1 MATRDVTI
9 DFDDSSLYS
18 AKLLNSSRSY
28 RAFLY
33 WVCGL
38 LAAAAAALFLPW
50 QQNIQGSGEVT
61 ALSPSDR
68 PQTVPSVIGGRI
80 QEWYVREGQ
89 YVEKGAPILRIGE
102 VKDEYLDPGTV
113 DRYGE
118 QVRAKEGAIAAKLAK
133 VAALGRQI
141 RWLEEGLSL
150 SLEKARNT
158 VVQSAAAV
166 EAAVADSSIAQDQYL
181 RRERLKND
189 GLSSLNDLQQAGLR
203 VQQNNAKLVE
213 ARNRLLNARI
223 ELNSLEA
230 DYGDKIAK
238 ARADSSATMA
248 EVDEGRAEVSKLRN
262 AYDNLRIR
270 NSFYEIRAP
279 QDGYVVQAVRP
290 GVGEQVSAGSPVV
303 TIQPAAVNQAVALYV
318 RPVDVPLISA
328 GRKVR
333 LQFDGWPALQFSGW
347 PSVSVGTFGGVV
359 AVVDR
364 VSQPDGTFRVL
375 VTPDPGDEPWP
386 EQVRLGSPV
395 LGWAMLDEVSLGFEL
410 WRRLNAFPPSIAPPA
425 AGESKGSA
433 PAQGSAPAESK
444 T

>member
-1 MATRDVTI
+1 MATRDATLY
-9 DFDDSSLYS
+9 FDDSSLYS

-28 RAFLY
+28 RTFVY

-38 LAAAAAALFLPW
+38 LAVSAAALFLPW
-50 QQNIQGSGEVT
+50 QQNIQGRGAVT
-61 ALSPSDR
+61 ALNPSAR
-68 PQTVPSVIGGRI
+68 PQVVPSVIGGRI

-89 YVEKGAPILRIGE
+89 YVERGAPILRIAE

-113 DRYGE
+113 DRYRE
-118 QVRAKEGAIAAKLAK
+118 QLRAKEGAIVAKLAK
-133 VAALGRQI
+133 VESLGRQI

-150 SLEKARNT
+150 SLQKARNT
-158 VVQSAAAV
+158 LVQSAAAV

-213 ARNRLLNARI
+213 ARNKLLNARI

-248 EVDEGRAEVSKLRN
+248 EVDEGRADVAKLRN

-279 QDGYVVQAVRP
+279 QDGYVVQAIRS

-303 TIQPAAVNQAVALYV
+303 TIQAAVVNQAVALYV

-375 VTPDPGDEPWP
+375 VTPDPDDEPWP

-395 LGWAMLDEVSLGFEL
+395 LGWAMLDEVRLGFEL
-410 WRRLNAFPPSIAPPA
+410 WRRLNAFPPSIAPPE
-425 AGESKGSA
+425 GESKGSA
-433 PAQGSAPAESK
+433 PAESK
-444 T
+444 K